1 MPTAERLVNSLGV
14 GMKNWWYYHKWYVI
28 IGVILLGVA
37 IDLIGSALG
46 LFTKS
51 PDLQIAYVG
60 RAPLPQDTVSALQQA
75 FTSLIGDYNHDGQT
89 IVQINQYIS
98 NSSTTDVDTAYYQYA
113 SEITLIGDISDC
125 ESYLFL
131 MEDAQNFQRE
141 YQLLALPDGSCPN
154 EADYTVDDKV
164 IVWSDCP
171 ILTSL
176 DLGSYTETTMGQTTT
191 GSNQELLAGF
201 FLGRRCFYTDDTVDN
216 LQECSDLWDML
227 YDSAANTER

>member
-1 MPTAERLVNSLGV
+1 
-14 GMKNWWYYHKWYVI
+14 MKNWWYYHKWYVI
-28 IGVILLGVA
+28 IGMILLGIA

-60 RAPLPQDTVSALQQA
+60 KSPLPQDTASALQEV
-75 FTSLIGDYNHDGQT
+75 FTVLIEDFNHDGKV

-131 MEDAQNFQRE
+131 MEDPQAFQRE
-141 YQLLALPDGSCPN
+141 YQLLAVPDGSCPD
-154 EADYTVDDKV
+154 EKDYSVEDKV
-164 IVWSDCP
+164 IVWADCP
-171 ILTSL
+171 ILTEME
-176 DLGSYTETTMGQTTT
+176 LGSYSEMTMGQTAT
-191 GSNQELLAGF
+191 GSNQDLLAGF
-201 FLGRRCFYTDDTVDN
+201 SLGRRCFYTDNVTDN
-216 LQECSDLWDML
+216 LQDCSDLWDML
-227 YDSAANTER
+227 YQSYENNQKGAL